1 MHRCLHHHTQTDA
14 EDLVFSLEALV
25 EKFGPEISPYAVEM
39 VKQLSAA
46 YFKYS
51 SSADEADDDDQC
63 KVKR

>member
-1 MHRCLHHHTQTDA
+1 
-14 EDLVFSLEALV
+14 LEALV